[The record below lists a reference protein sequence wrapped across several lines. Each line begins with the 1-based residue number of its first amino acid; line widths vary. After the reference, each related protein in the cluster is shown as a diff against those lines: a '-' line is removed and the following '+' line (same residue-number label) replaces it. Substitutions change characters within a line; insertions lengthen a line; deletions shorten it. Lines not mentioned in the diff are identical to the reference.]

1 MAVERMP
8 KGQPRKV
15 DLGEENSP
23 ASPARTYNR
32 LTCSLTYVLTL
43 RSLDSRLN
51 WHGINSS
58 MCNSSISL
66 SLNRRWKNK
75 NKKQKRHGLLF
86 NSDWTKAKPII
97 NTCIY
102 NLWWKGL
109 TALGKKNWL
118 GVVSQLTLTAFFF
131 FFLRERQRESEREFY
146 LTKQNRFTQRLTRGC
161 WHTQPRY
168 CRKQMEKNQWNFA
181 DTPLR
186 ARLRTHRHM
195 TVQSQH
201 TSLLNTVQTD
211 IPVAHT
217 QARTH
222 TCSRSATLKHRW
234 LSFPPPFLRTPVVGC
249 RP

>member
-1 MAVERMP
+1 M
-8 KGQPRKV
+8 KGTNSARKEK
-15 DLGEENSP
+15 LAG
-23 ASPARTYNR
+23 
-32 LTCSLTYVLTL
+32 
-43 RSLDSRLN
+43 RSES
-51 WHGINSS
+51 
-58 MCNSSISL
+58 
-66 SLNRRWKNK
+66 
-75 NKKQKRHGLLF
+75 
-86 NSDWTKAKPII
+86 A
-97 NTCIY
+97 NTDCI
-102 NLWWKGL
+102 
-109 TALGKKNWL
+109 
-118 GVVSQLTLTAFFF
+118 FF
-131 FFLRERQRESEREFY
+131 FFLRERERERESESEREFY

-168 CRKQMEKNQWNFA
+168 CRKQMKKNQWNFA